1 MQSTSISY
9 HISLNQTNVI
19 KGVAIC
25 AMLWHHLFV
34 GSQEFSSGVERV
46 AATCKV
52 CVALFVFLS
61 GYGLTIRFEKKSF
74 QGWKNKTA
82 HVVLFLL
89 RRFTKFY
96 LNYWVVFL
104 LFVPIGVFIFGR
116 TPSVAYG
123 ENGSSAINLLLDFL
137 GLQGY
142 NSYNITW
149 WFNRLIL
156 CLYLFFPFL
165 YWAMKSRLVFSW
177 MLLLLYFDPGS
188 ILYPL
193 RFVAQ
198 GLDVYIITFALGIC
212 TAAHKEGLNRA
223 LQKINVFAVL
233 CILFAVAATFLYLR
247 NSGAFDDS
255 NGFGADPL
263 ATVPLVLFIAV
274 LSNLFDMKFRFLVFL
289 GRHAINIFLLHTFI
303 FSYFFHSFIYS
314 FENPFLIFLALL
326 CSSLLLSFILEYL
339 KKHLGFYKLQD
350 KICAKLD
357 NY

>member
-1 MQSTSISY
+1 MSINY
-9 HISLNQTNVI
+9 QLSLNNTNVI
-19 KGVAIC
+19 KGIAIC

-34 GSQEFSSGVERV
+34 GLQEFGTGIERV

-61 GYGLTIRFEKKSF
+61 GYGLTIQFEKKSF
-74 QGWKNKTA
+74 QDWKNKTA

-89 RRFTKFY
+89 RRITKFY
-96 LNYWVVFL
+96 LNYWIVFL

-116 TPSVAYG
+116 TPSVAYSK
-123 ENGSSAINLLLDFL
+123 NDSSAINLLFDFL

-165 YWAMKSRLVFSW
+165 YWTMKSRLVFPW

-193 RFVAQ
+193 RFVAL

-212 TAAHKEGLNRA
+212 MAAHKEGLNRV
-223 LQKINVFAVL
+223 LQKTNVFAVL
-233 CILFAVAATFLYLR
+233 CILFIVAATFLYLR
-247 NSGAFDDS
+247 NSGVFDDS

-263 ATVPLVLFIAV
+263 ATVPLVFFVAT
-274 LSNLFDMKFRFLVFL
+274 LSSLFDIRFRLLAFL
-289 GRHAINIFLLHTFI
+289 GRHAMNIFLLHTFI
-303 FSYFFHSFIYS
+303 FSYFFHSFVYS
-314 FENPFLIFLALL
+314 FENPFLIFLVLL
-326 CSSLLLSFILEYL
+326 CSSFLLSIILEFL

-350 KICAKLD
+350 KICAKIE